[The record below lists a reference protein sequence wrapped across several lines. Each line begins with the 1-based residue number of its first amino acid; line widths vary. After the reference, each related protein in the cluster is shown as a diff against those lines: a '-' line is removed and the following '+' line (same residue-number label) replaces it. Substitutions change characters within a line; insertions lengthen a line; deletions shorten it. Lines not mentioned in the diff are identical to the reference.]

1 MKKTLVA
8 LAALSSVSAFAQVTM
23 SGYFDRGY
31 MSTNNTNDYR
41 DAKGVGSQAGT
52 TTLII
57 RGTEDLGSGLSA
69 GFLVA
74 TDWSEAAGQTQD
86 GSTATVG
93 VAGFANSQS
102 YLDLSSK
109 NMGTLRLGNPNS
121 EVLVG
126 VTSVA
131 SPAFSTGVGSAYSSN
146 FSIHNGHGTGSTG
159 SNNVFANSTIGIGA
173 AAIANSPGQRAIR
186 QANTIKYI
194 SPTFNG
200 FSGTYS
206 YVAKN
211 DVGGTSST
219 SGSGGTT
226 DVVGVKAFSLNYANG
241 PLTAVYAQDKVSV
254 GANGTYALTGNST
267 TNGSF
272 LQANTSTTMSI
283 FGASYQVLPTLKLH
297 AGVGTSTNSGQATFS
312 ATALGQGIMANT
324 SSQQYGATFDL
335 NSSIVLMGQVATMDD
350 KSALNTDRK
359 MTGLGANYSLSKTTR
374 LYYRYDSINYASNL
388 AASSGTA
395 QKRTAIGFSS
405 SF

>member
-1 MKKTLVA
+1 
-8 LAALSSVSAFAQVTM
+8 
-23 SGYFDRGY
+23 
-31 MSTNNTNDYR
+31 
-41 DAKGVGSQAGT
+41 
-52 TTLII
+52 
-57 RGTEDLGSGLSA
+57 
-69 GFLVA
+69 
-74 TDWSEAAGQTQD
+74 
-86 GSTATVG
+86 

-102 YLDLSSK
+102 YLDISSK
-109 NMGTLRLGNPNS
+109 DMGTLRLGNPNS
-121 EVLVG
+121 EVLNG

-146 FSIHNGHGTGSTG
+146 FSIHNGYGTGTTG

-226 DVVGVKAFSLNYANG
+226 DVVGVKAYSLNYANG

-297 AGVGTSTNSGQATFS
+297 AGVGSSTNTGQAAFT
-312 ATALGQGIMANT
+312 ATTLGQGIVANT

-359 MTGLGANYSLSKTTR
+359 MTGFGANYNLSKTTR
-374 LYYRYDSINYASNL
+374 VYYRYDSINYASNL

-395 QKRTAIGFSS
+395 QKRTAFGFSS